1 MTKYGNKIPGLTKER
16 LRGQLADESDSK
28 AIKRLTAAR
37 EHLDGLSPEDIEDK
51 DG

>member
-1 MTKYGNKIPGLTKER
+1 MTEHGNKISGLTKER
-16 LRGQLADESDSK
+16 VRGQLADESDSK

-37 EHLDGLSPEDIEDK
+37 EYLDGLSPEDIEDK